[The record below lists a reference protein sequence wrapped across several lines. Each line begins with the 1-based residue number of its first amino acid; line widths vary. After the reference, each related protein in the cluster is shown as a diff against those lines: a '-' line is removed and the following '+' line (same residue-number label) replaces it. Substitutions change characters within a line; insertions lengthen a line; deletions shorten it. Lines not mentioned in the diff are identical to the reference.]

1 MKATRRCI
9 IAALATALLTGSLAQ
24 AGSIWA
30 RASRRTRQLFSDDT
44 AREIGDVLTIIIDEK
59 STIENETNRKMD
71 KNTSRAASMDGT
83 LDLANILWPVGK
95 HIFDF
100 PKLNFSSSSATSFDG
115 GADYDTDRSWT
126 DEITV
131 VVEDVQPNGNM
142 VVLGRRMRTV
152 AGDSQVIEISG
163 IVRPSD
169 IDFDN
174 TVPSSKV
181 ANFHIV
187 HRTVGREN
195 RFTKPGWLGRI
206 FNILNPF

>member
-100 PKLNFSSSSATSFDG
+100 PKLDFSSSSATSFDG
-115 GADYDTDRSWT
+115 GADYDTDRTWT

-152 AGDSQVIEISG
+152 AGDSQIIEISG

-174 TVPSSKV
+174 TVASSKV

>member
-44 AREIGDVLTIIIDEK
+44 AREIGDVLTIVIDEK

-100 PKLNFSSSSATSFDG
+100 PKLDFSSSSATSFDG
-115 GADYDTDRSWT
+115 GADYDTDRTWT

-174 TVPSSKV
+174 TVASSKV